1 MHKLT
6 GLFVLLA
13 ACGVES
19 EEEAL
24 RFDAPER
31 EEFLRTL
38 PRSGGCGD
46 ATVFGANLTDTQAVF
61 FQFSGIAQA
70 ANAAGQPITLQL
82 QLPNPNVSVSYR
94 TGRRLTSATCV
105 GAFPI
110 PGPSVRQDFNAV
122 GGTVNVIARPTG
134 NMGGDPTAELDVQ
147 LVNPSFAG
155 AGMGFGFMGT
165 IEIPNI
171 SVGLY
176 PP

>member
-61 FQFSGIAQA
+61 FHFQGIAEA
-70 ANAAGQPITLQL
+70 ANQAGQPITLQL
-82 QLPNPNVSVSYR
+82 PLPNPNVSVSYQ

-105 GAFPI
+105 GAFPF
-110 PGPSVRQDFNAV
+110 PGPTVRQTFDGV
-122 GGTVNVIARPTG
+122 GGVINVVARPTG
-134 NMGGDPTAELDVQ
+134 RMGGMPTAELDVQ

-155 AGMGFGFMGT
+155 PAAGFGFMGT